1 MDQPSD
7 IRQVKIPTVALGL
20 ILSVAA
26 IVGTV
31 TWSSARLVARID
43 HLEATVSSIESS
55 MDMQAFARVVDVTE
69 DLDEVWAEVDG
80 INTTLND
87 VMDSVGVLLMQ
98 DEQSY
103 WED

>member
-7 IRQVKIPTVALGL
+7 IRQVRIPTVALGL

-43 HLEATVSSIESS
+43 HLEASVSSIEQT
-55 MDMQAFARVVDVTE
+55 MDMNAYARTVDLE
-69 DLDEVWAEVDG
+69 DLQVTVDS
-80 INTTLND
+80 L
-87 VMDSVGVLLMQ
+87 SVAMQ
-98 DEQSY
+98 DLGDMIDDDWSV
-103 WED
+103 ED